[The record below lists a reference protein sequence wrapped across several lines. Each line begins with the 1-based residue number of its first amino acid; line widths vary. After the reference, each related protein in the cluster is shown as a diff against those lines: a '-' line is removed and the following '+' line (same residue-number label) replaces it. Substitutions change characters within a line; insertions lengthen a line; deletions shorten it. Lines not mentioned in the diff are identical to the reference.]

1 MHTVSSCQFLSGF
14 VWILNMEFC
23 LQKLLIVWTEIDKN
37 FQCGMHGPS
46 DIFSTHC
53 VVVSS
58 LYDRW
63 ATTFTASIQDAV
75 IFMAH
80 SFLSPYPR
88 PQLAHCTVLC
98 THKKVS
104 GMLFQ
109 NVQWFQNYVVFV
121 WSRVKTKNWYA
132 TLFNFNLQSKKGLYQ
147 DD

>member
-1 MHTVSSCQFLSGF
+1 
-14 VWILNMEFC
+14 
-23 LQKLLIVWTEIDKN
+23 
-37 FQCGMHGPS
+37 MHGPS

-98 THKKVS
+98 TLKKVS
-104 GMLFQ
+104 GMLSRTFDG
-109 NVQWFQNYVVFV
+109 FEINYCLV
-121 WSRVKTKNWYA
+121 
-132 TLFNFNLQSKKGLYQ
+132 
-147 DD
+147 

>member
-1 MHTVSSCQFLSGF
+1 MLELPTLRYRQFDACIKSR
-14 VWILNMEFC
+14 
-23 LQKLLIVWTEIDKN
+23 N
-37 FQCGMHGPS
+37 FAKKKVMHGPS
-46 DIFSTHC
+46 DIFLTHC

-98 THKKVS
+98 TLKKVS

-109 NVQWFQNYVVFV
+109 NV
-121 WSRVKTKNWYA
+121 
-132 TLFNFNLQSKKGLYQ
+132 
-147 DD
+147 

>member
-1 MHTVSSCQFLSGF
+1 MPGHL
-14 VWILNMEFC
+14 
-23 LQKLLIVWTEIDKN
+23 
-37 FQCGMHGPS
+37 

-98 THKKVS
+98 KHKIFRIVVPERSMVWK
-104 GMLFQ
+104 L
-109 NVQWFQNYVVFV
+109 VFV
-121 WSRVKTKNWYA
+121 WSRVKTKNCYA
-132 TLFNFNLQSKKGLYQ
+132 TLHIQL
-147 DD
+147 